1 MALSYQRITPTLARQ
16 TRLVMTDVDGTLT
29 SADDTIGPAVFHA
42 VQQLEHLGI
51 MVGLVSGRTLPEL
64 DSLALRLQISGPVI
78 AENGAV
84 ARRRGDGELVEM
96 GYSRRP
102 AIDALEKLKGLF
114 PGAIREREDN
124 AERLVDVVFRA
135 DGVPQETLVKH
146 LGDIQ
151 VVDSGYIMHL
161 MPAGISKGATL
172 LKLLE
177 GMSQEEMSPE
187 EVMVFGDSA
196 TDLSLFEL
204 FPHSVLIPNP
214 RLAPELTDDVQRA
227 ARYVAGVALGE
238 GFVQVAR
245 HIAGARARTS
255 GV

>member
-1 MALSYQRITPTLARQ
+1 MTLSYRCITPALARQ
-16 TRLVMTDVDGTLT
+16 TKLVMADVDGTLT

-42 VQQLEHLGI
+42 VQRLEQLGVT
-51 MVGLVSGRTLPEL
+51 VGLVSGRTLPEL
-64 DSLALRLQISGPVI
+64 ETLALRLQIGGPII
-78 AENGAV
+78 AENGAI
-84 ARRRGDGELVEM
+84 ARRRADGEFVEM
-96 GYSRRP
+96 GYSRKP
-102 AIDALEKLKGLF
+102 AIDALERLKALF

-124 AERLVDVVFRA
+124 AERVVDVVFWG
-135 DGVPQETLVKH
+135 DGIPHETLVKH

-172 LKLLE
+172 LRLLE
-177 GMSQEEMSPE
+177 GMNQQDISPG

-204 FPHSVLIPNP
+204 FPHSVLIVNP
-214 RLAPELTDDVQRA
+214 RLAPALTRDIHRT
-227 ARYVAGVALGE
+227 ARYVASVPLGD

-245 HIAGARARTS
+245 HIADERAGS
-255 GV
+255 HHH